1 MTGAGLVAGLMLAGA
16 AGAVLRLACDHWLP
30 HRGILLA
37 NVAGS
42 LLAGLLVGAQ
52 PDPQVLAVGLTGLAG
67 ALTTFSSV
75 SVAAADE
82 LRQDQWRAAAGT
94 WAAHLGLGGA
104 AVVLGLAW
112 GRAVGAVL

>member
-16 AGAVLRLACDHWLP
+16 AGAVLRLACDHWFP

-37 NVAGS
+37 NGAGS
-42 LLAGLLVGAQ
+42 LLAGMLVGVQ
-52 PDPQVLAVGLTGLAG
+52 PDPQVLVLGLTGAAG
-67 ALTTFSSV
+67 ALTTFSTV

-82 LRQDQWRAAAGT
+82 LRQDGWRAAVGT

-104 AVVLGLAW
+104 AVVLGLVLGAAL
-112 GRAVGAVL
+112 RAGL